1 MATAVSECTVLPPE
15 ESLDDLVDFV
25 RQVNGD
31 GHAEL
36 VGPDGRRMPLPAA
49 VYEVLHC
56 VVLAMA
62 RGQAVTIAPHHQQ
75 LTTQEAADI
84 LAVSRPTLVK
94 MLNDGLIPYT
104 QPGRHRRV
112 LLRDVLAYQEQRRIS
127 RQAAMDELVEISEA
141 ADAYRKTAKPYR
153 RSEQP

>member
-1 MATAVSECTVLPPE
+1 MAVAVSERTVLPPE

-25 RQVNGD
+25 RRVNGY

-36 VGPDGRRMPLPAA
+36 VGPDGARTPLPAA
-49 VYEVLHC
+49 VYEVLHY

-84 LAVSRPTLVK
+84 LGVSRPTLVK
-94 MLNDGLIPYT
+94 MLDDGLIPFT

-112 LLRDVLAYQEQRRIS
+112 LLRDVLAFQEQRRMA
-127 RQAAMDELVEISEA
+127 RQAALDELVEISEA
-141 ADAYRKTAKPYR
+141 ADGYRKTAKPYR
-153 RSEQP
+153 RTE